1 MQQYG
6 HCLYVIHNYDVLG
19 IYDVCVLNV
28 LNVNNML
35 NVANVNNMLNV
46 AKKIIAHKIEI
57 IVDREVDIVYF
68 GDYGKFN
75 DLVINRL

>member
-1 MQQYG
+1 M
-6 HCLYVIHNYDVLG
+6 YVIHNYDVLG
-19 IYDVCVLNV
+19 IYDVCVNNV
-28 LNVNNML
+28 LNVVNVNNVL